1 MRVNSFFH
9 VAFGNSASKGQD
21 KAVTRCIV
29 AIFTLLLGIIGLFVM
44 HQQDPLGWRV
54 MNSCLSV
61 GRSLVL
67 FDLWGQWSGMRIR
80 NGFQGTK
87 GHSLRKKPTDDWFLH
102 RRLSRRTNIPHK
114 VQASCWSQQLHS
126 QIQRARHWGVSQDC
140 VLVSGFC
147 WYKEASQGTNHHPG
161 QGAGSVGSSVSP
173 WSLGV
178 RALHSSFSLYLFCRD
193 LRSGTHQSRGLF
205 KGAVTEC
212 SMCVNDSYVVRIL
225 PQKWRVWA
233 KHSPQPGGTVEH
245 SFKQPNLLY
254 PTQHGTAE
262 HGLVW

>member
-87 GHSLRKKPTDDWFLH
+87 GHSLRKKPTEIGFYIEDCQGEQIFHTKCKLHAGPSNCILRSREQDTEGSHRTAFWFLASADI
-102 RRLSRRTNIPHK
+102 RRHPKGQTITQGRELA
-114 VQASCWSQQLHS
+114 V
-126 QIQRARHWGVSQDC
+126 WGVQS
-140 VLVSGFC
+140 L
-147 WYKEASQGTNHHPG
+147 PG
-161 QGAGSVGSSVSP
+161 A
-173 WSLGV
+173 
-178 RALHSSFSLYLFCRD
+178 
-193 LRSGTHQSRGLF
+193 
-205 KGAVTEC
+205 
-212 SMCVNDSYVVRIL
+212 
-225 PQKWRVWA
+225 
-233 KHSPQPGGTVEH
+233 
-245 SFKQPNLLY
+245 
-254 PTQHGTAE
+254 
-262 HGLVW
+262 